1 MPLFKMRIINGLKQ
15 RYVDIVVNG
24 TKIGMIRAQKRCGST
39 GCLRTLVEFE
49 VAGRLSFDEDR
60 IGFQVVA
67 GRDEGRLG
75 DPDLSCQEGSV
86 GVLGGDE

>member
-1 MPLFKMRIINGLKQ
+1 MPLFNVWIIRGLKQ
-15 RYVDIVVNG
+15 RCVDIVLYG
-24 TKIGMIRAQKRCGST
+24 AKIGMIRAQKKRGSA
-39 GCLRTLVEFE
+39 GRLRTLVAFE
-49 VAGRLSFDEDR
+49 DSGRLSFDEDR

-86 GVLGGDE
+86 GILGGDE